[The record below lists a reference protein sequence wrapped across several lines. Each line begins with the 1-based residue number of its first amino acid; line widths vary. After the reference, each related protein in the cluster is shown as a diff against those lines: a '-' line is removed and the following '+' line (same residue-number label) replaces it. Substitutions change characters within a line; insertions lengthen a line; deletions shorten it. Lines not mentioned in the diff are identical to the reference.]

1 LIDSHN
7 SHAPLPAP
15 LRGIVPPIVTPLT
28 EDAQFD
34 VPSFVGLT
42 ERLTQAG
49 VHGIFLLGTTGEFAS
64 LTTDTRRQIVFEGC
78 RAAAPRVPV
87 IVNVSD
93 TSLEMSLQLTAAAA
107 QAGAAA
113 VAICPPYY
121 FSLTQEDLFRYAR
134 RFAQASDLP
143 VFLYNI
149 PQNAH
154 SEFEVSTVRRLAEL
168 PNIVGLKNSN
178 ANLEYVSSIANI
190 KSQRPAFSLLVG
202 NEELM
207 LSAMSVGADGS
218 VCGGANIFP
227 SLFVSLFHAIQ
238 SGSQAQ
244 AKSLQDLVVKIAN
257 QLYTVGSAKTSY
269 LRGMKAALAALG
281 VCGDMLAE
289 PLHVFDPDER
299 EELGSR
305 LNRLLPEIP

>member
-1 LIDSHN
+1 MINWPTSR
-7 SHAPLPAP
+7 APLPAP

-28 EDAQFD
+28 ADGQFD
-34 VPSFVGLT
+34 GPSFVRLVERIT
-42 ERLTQAG
+42 EAG
-49 VHGIFLLGTTGEFAS
+49 VHGLFLLGTTGEFAS
-64 LTTDTRRQIVFEGC
+64 LTTDTRKQIVLEGC
-78 RAAAPRVPV
+78 RAAAPRIPV
-87 IVNVSD
+87 IVNASD
-93 TSLEMSLQLTAAAA
+93 TSLEMSLQLTSAAAE
-107 QAGAAA
+107 AGAAA

-154 SEFEVSTVRRLAEL
+154 LEFEVSTVRRLAEL

-178 ANLEYVSSIANI
+178 ANLEYVSGIASIKA
-190 KSQRPAFSLLVG
+190 QRPAFSLLVG

-207 LSAMSVGADGS
+207 LPAMSAGADGS
-218 VCGGANIFP
+218 VCGGANMFP
-227 SLFVSLFHAIQ
+227 SLFVGLFDAIQ

-244 AKSLQDLVVKIAN
+244 AQSLQDLVVRIAN
-257 QLYTVGSAKTSY
+257 QLYTVGSPKTSY

-299 EELGSR
+299 EELDSR
-305 LNRLLPEIP
+305 LGRLLPEIP